1 MLKIAER
8 WFELRRF
15 DDDVTLIFEPH
26 VVPFLRCNIWHVR
39 GRDRDLVIDTGLGV
53 ASLREFAKDIL
64 DKPATAVATHVHI
77 DHIGNHH
84 EFDECLVHAREA
96 GGLTRPAGEHTL
108 AGPDFDPTNV
118 ATLLVPP
125 VDGYD
130 MAGSMLTALPAA
142 GFDLHSFSL
151 RPAKVTRIVD
161 EGDIIDLGDRS
172 FEVLHLPGHSPGSI
186 GLWEE
191 RTEIL
196 FSGDA
201 VYDGPLVD
209 NLHHSNVADYVRTM
223 LRLRELP
230 ARIVHAGHEPSF
242 GRERLV
248 ALTGAY
254 LEDAEKRGL
263 GGFHS
268 GT

>member
-8 WFELRRF
+8 WFELRRV
-15 DDDVTLIFEPH
+15 DNDITLIFEPH

-39 GRDRDLVIDTGLGV
+39 GRDRDLMIDTGLGV

-64 DKPATAVATHVHI
+64 ARPVTAVATHVHI

-84 EFDECLVHAREA
+84 EFEQCLVHSSEA
-96 GGLTRPAGEHTL
+96 EGLKCPVGEYTL
-108 AGPDFDPTNV
+108 AGPGFDPTNI

-125 VDGYD
+125 IIGYEV
-130 MAGSMLTALPAA
+130 GGPMLTALPTA
-142 GFDLHSFSL
+142 DYNMRSFRI
-151 RPAKVTRIVD
+151 RPAPVTRIVE
-161 EGDIIDLGDRS
+161 EGDTVDLGDRS

-186 GLWEE
+186 GLWES
-191 RTEIL
+191 RTQIL

-201 VYDGPLVD
+201 IYDGPLLD
-209 NLHHSNVADYVRTM
+209 TLHHSNVADYVRTM

-242 GRERLV
+242 GRERLI
-248 ALTGAY
+248 ALADAY
-254 LEDAEKRGL
+254 LEEAEKRGYSE
-263 GGFHS
+263 HAP
-268 GT
+268 